1 MVTPQLQ
8 HDDDHKTGGRKTK
21 IHLGIPTSTN
31 SNDRTTAKDRKPT
44 NRKNLPAS
52 RPTHGGRQLQNIGLI
67 NVVAAERVQYRR
79 ERTPKKQLLPTKQTT
94 GNAYLHQISQNI
106 SRKNAIDP
114 QDLLYIP
121 EARRGC
127 KK

>member
-8 HDDDHKTGGRKTK
+8 HDDDHKTGGRKK
-21 IHLGIPTSTN
+21 IIHLGIPTSTN
-31 SNDRTTAKDRKPT
+31 SNTRTTPKDRKPT

-52 RPTHGGRQLQNIGLI
+52 PRTHCGRQLQNTGLI

-94 GNAYLHQISQNI
+94 GNA
-106 SRKNAIDP
+106 
-114 QDLLYIP
+114 
-121 EARRGC
+121 
-127 KK
+127 

>member
-8 HDDDHKTGGRKTK
+8 HDDDHKKGGRKTK

-31 SNDRTTAKDRKPT
+31 SNNRTTPKDRKPT

-52 RPTHGGRQLQNIGLI
+52 PPTHGGRKLQNTGLI

-114 QDLLYIP
+114 QALLYIP
-121 EARRGC
+121 EARRER